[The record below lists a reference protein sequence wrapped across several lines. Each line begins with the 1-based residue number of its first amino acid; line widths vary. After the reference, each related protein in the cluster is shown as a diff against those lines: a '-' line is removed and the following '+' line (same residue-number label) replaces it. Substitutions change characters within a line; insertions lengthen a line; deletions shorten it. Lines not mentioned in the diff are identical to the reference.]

1 MLYDSE
7 TWLTKRKQGRERS
20 DKCAGGFK
28 LNYKLPVWNWVEDVI
43 ITAAVM

>member
-7 TWLTKRKQGRERS
+7 TWLAKRKQGREGS

-28 LNYKLPVWNWVEDVI
+28 LNYKLPVWKDVI